1 MFLGIKGPDSQSN
14 GFGSGRFWREGC
26 SCPHY
31 SQPPF
36 TLGTRQTV
44 YRAAKTEQDPAG
56 QTNPYTLWQSSQG
69 TLTSAPKGPGTLG
82 CPLCPKA
89 FPLQRMLTRHLK
101 CHSPARRHVCHYC
114 GKGFHDAFDLKRH
127 MRTHTGERQQEQSGS
142 SGLQIV
148 MVME

>member
-1 MFLGIKGPDSQSN
+1 MMVRVMDMVRE
-14 GFGSGRFWREGC
+14 GFGGLQLSPLLTAALHSGHTTNCR
-26 SCPHY
+26 
-31 SQPPF
+31 
-36 TLGTRQTV
+36 V
-44 YRAAKTEQDPAG
+44 AKTEQDPAG
-56 QTNPYTLWQSSQG
+56 HANPYTLWQSSQG

-127 MRTHTGERQQEQSGS
+127 MRTHTGK
-142 SGLQIV
+142 
-148 MVME
+148 